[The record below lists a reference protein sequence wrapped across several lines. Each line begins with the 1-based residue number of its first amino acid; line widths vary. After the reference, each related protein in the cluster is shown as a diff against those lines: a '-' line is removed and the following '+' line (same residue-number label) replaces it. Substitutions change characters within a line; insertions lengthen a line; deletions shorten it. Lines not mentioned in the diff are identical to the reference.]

1 MYLHRLKSIFLKD
14 SPFTI
19 QEGAQA
25 LSLSSSQQTAK
36 ILSRLAQ
43 QGHLKRIKRGV
54 YLPVSHKALT
64 PEEAYA
70 DPWSILPVVFP
81 QGYIG
86 GWSAA
91 NFWQLT
97 EQVFN
102 ITCVLTTTHVPHR
115 SKNLGRFQYTFFKI
129 KQDAYFGIDHTWR
142 EQVSVPI
149 SDIHKTIIDIL
160 QNPQCGAG
168 IQHTVDCFKEYMSE
182 HFKEQTFIGYA
193 AQIKNGSFFKR
204 LGYLSEKI
212 LGKFHPLCKLSRENL
227 TKGYIALDSHMACP
241 TLITRWNLYINEDLD
256 L

>member
-91 NFWQLT
+91 NFCAALFCCLLGT
-97 EQVFN
+97 EAS
-102 ITCVLTTTHVPHR
+102 TTVLIFS
-115 SKNLGRFQYTFFKI
+115 SKLLR
-129 KQDAYFGIDHTWR
+129 
-142 EQVSVPI
+142 
-149 SDIHKTIIDIL
+149 
-160 QNPQCGAG
+160 
-168 IQHTVDCFKEYMSE
+168 M
-182 HFKEQTFIGYA
+182 
-193 AQIKNGSFFKR
+193 
-204 LGYLSEKI
+204 
-212 LGKFHPLCKLSRENL
+212 
-227 TKGYIALDSHMACP
+227 
-241 TLITRWNLYINEDLD
+241 LIT
-256 L
+256 